1 MAKAAIVLLNNRGIA
16 TAQRIKD
23 GLEGAEIW
31 GLMDRVAEADHTF
44 ETLGET
50 VQGLYTDGTT
60 IIGLCATGILI
71 RALAPMLVNKRGEPP
86 VIAVSDDGSVVVPLL
101 GGLTGANELSRELAA
116 MLGATSAI
124 TASGARAFGL
134 QLEAPPKGYTLA
146 NSEDAKSVT
155 SDLLAGKVARL
166 EGAASWLEESG
177 IPFGS
182 DGNIILKVSARDEPA
197 PPGGLLF
204 HSRSIAI
211 AIDDPSIGDRIAGI
225 LSANQLSPNSLAA
238 LIVREGQ
245 DLPVAFLQV
254 AKTLGAEVC
263 IAGPQDNLDA
273 LVGEAGKDVSCLE
286 QAQDFSVFLSAEPL
300 EVEKMGR
307 PLGTLSIVGL
317 GPGNPEGL
325 TGEAMAALRAAED
338 LVGYETYVN
347 LVPESV
353 GPKRRHISGN
363 RVELDRAR
371 EALDLAVKGRHVAL
385 VCSGDPGIFAMAAA
399 VMEVL
404 EDNPTGW
411 TGLHIEIIP
420 GVSAM
425 QVAASRLGAPI
436 GHDFC
441 AVSLSDIR
449 KPWDVIEARLDAV
462 AKAGFVIALYNP
474 ASKTRREQVET
485 ARDIIL
491 RHRDANTPVIL
502 GRSLGRPGEETE
514 VIELGSLTSDM
525 VDMRTILIIGS
536 SRGRTFRGPGGRLFA
551 YAPRSHEDT

>member
-1 MAKAAIVLLNNRGIA
+1 MAKAAILLLNNRGLE
-16 TAQRIKD
+16 TAQRIQD
-23 GLEGAEIW
+23 GFENSETW
-31 GLMDRVAEADHTF
+31 GLKDRVSETDRTF
-44 ETLGET
+44 DNLGET
-50 VQGLYTDGTT
+50 LQGLYADGTI

-71 RALAPMLVNKRGEPP
+71 RALAPMLANKRGEPP

-134 QLEAPPKGYTLA
+134 QLEAPPKAYTLA

-155 SDLLAGKVARL
+155 SDLLAGKVACL
-166 EGAASWLEESG
+166 EGSAPWLEESG

-182 DGNIILKVSARDEPA
+182 DGNITLKVSAHDEPP

-204 HSRSIAI
+204 HPRSVAI
-211 AIDDPSIGDRIAGI
+211 AMDDPGIGDRIGGI
-225 LSANQLSPNSLAA
+225 LSANQLSPYSLAA

-245 DLPVAFLQV
+245 DLPIAFLEV
-254 AKTLGAEVC
+254 ANTLGAEVR
-263 IAGPQDNLDA
+263 IAGTHDDLTA
-273 LVGEAGKDVSCLE
+273 LVGAAGSDVACLE
-286 QAQDFSVFLSAEPL
+286 RAKDFAVYLSAEPFDL
-300 EVEKMGR
+300 AKIGR

-317 GPGNPEGL
+317 GPGDPNGL
-325 TGEAMAALRAAED
+325 TGEAMAALRAADD

-371 EALDLAVKGRHVAL
+371 EALDLAVTGRRVAL

-404 EDNPTGW
+404 EAEPTGW
-411 TGLHIEIIP
+411 TGLNIEVIP

-441 AVSLSDIR
+441 AISLSDIR
-449 KPWDVIEARLDAV
+449 KPWDVIEARLDAA

-491 RHRDANTPVIL
+491 RHRGANAPVIL
-502 GRSLGRPGEETE
+502 GRSLGRPAEETE

-536 SRGRTFRGPGGRLFA
+536 TRSRTFRGPGGRLFA
-551 YAPRSHEDT
+551 YAPRSHEDP

>member
-1 MAKAAIVLLNNRGIA
+1 MAKAAIVLLNNRGIE
-16 TAQRIKD
+16 TAQRIKE
-23 GLEGAEIW
+23 GLEGAETW
-31 GLMDRVAEADHTF
+31 GLKDRVAETDRTF
-44 ETLGET
+44 ENLGET
-50 VQGLYTDGTT
+50 LQGLYADGTT

-71 RALAPMLVNKRGEPP
+71 RALAPMLINKRGEPP
-86 VIAVSDDGSVVVPLL
+86 VIAIPDDGSVVVPLL

-146 NSEDAKSVT
+146 NREDAKSVT

-182 DGNIILKVSARDEPA
+182 DGNIILKVSASDEPP

-204 HSRSIAI
+204 HPRSVAI
-211 AIDDPSIGDRIAGI
+211 TLEDPGIGDRIEEI
-225 LSANQLSPNSLAA
+225 LAANRLSPHALANI
-238 LIVREGQ
+238 IVREGQ
-245 DLPVAFLQV
+245 DLPVAFLEV
-254 AKTLGAEVC
+254 AKKLGADVR
-263 IAGPQDNLDA
+263 IAAVSDDLTDM
-273 LVGEAGKDVSCLE
+273 LEAAGSNVECLERGKD
-286 QAQDFSVFLSAEPL
+286 FTVFLSTEPL
-300 EVEKMGR
+300 DVAKIGR

-317 GPGNPEGL
+317 GPGDPNGM
-325 TGEAMAALRAAED
+325 TGEAMAALRSAED

-441 AVSLSDIR
+441 AISLSDIR
-449 KPWDVIEARLDAV
+449 KPWDVIEARLDAA

-491 RHRDANTPVIL
+491 RHRDADAPVIL

-536 SRGRTFRGPGGRLFA
+536 SRSRTFRGPGGRLFA
-551 YAPRSHEDT
+551 YAPRSHEDP